1 VKAGE
6 HRFLWSYFK
15 DKSKS
20 QRNEAAW
27 LDNIVFPELKVGY
40 KGPVFLS
47 KFLLLQMNPARNGGI
62 FYLIFKM
69 SVGYVKSYFE
79 LLNSRCWQDILTLG
93 QPKNSFYCAKI
104 NEM

>member
-6 HRFLWSYFK
+6 HRFLWSYIK

-20 QRNEAAW
+20 QRDDAAW

-40 KGPVFLS
+40 NCPAFLS
-47 KFLLLQMNPARNGGI
+47 KFLLLQMNPARNGGV

-69 SVGYVKSYFE
+69 SVGYVKSIFV
-79 LLNSRCWQDILTLG
+79 LQN
-93 QPKNSFYCAKI
+93 
-104 NEM
+104 